1 MSEADAAAAL
11 PAAAAAMG
19 AAAARNRGER
29 FKKFRYGE
37 IEFEETGARVP
48 YLLIPDTD
56 EGHDPAKVVEYMV
69 KHLKFNGKQLVKPN
83 ICFRVRARGHSYME
97 WAKDVWDNDFLAQ
110 KWKWKELRDSSEPP
124 RTIPT
129 DEQYKQDETGR
140 LYRLPN
146 DQLAQVPVQQ
156 KEGARDRGE
165 AYVEPFNLVTL
176 VELDDALR
184 EFSDKLIAIFRD
196 VVLGVV
202 NSDGWFLFPAGRRPR
217 HQLIG
222 EHGRLLTT
230 CLFLA
235 EFSHRRLLLCRRHH
249 RQVFRGSG

>member
-1 MSEADAAAAL
+1 MVWYRATNCL
-11 PAAAAAMG
+11 NG
-19 AAAARNRGER
+19 GLVV
-29 FKKFRYGE
+29 GE
-37 IEFEETGARVP
+37 IDIR
-48 YLLIPDTD
+48 
-56 EGHDPAKVVEYMV
+56 
-69 KHLKFNGKQLVKPN
+69 
-83 ICFRVRARGHSYME
+83 
-97 WAKDVWDNDFLAQ
+97 
-110 KWKWKELRDSSEPP
+110 KWKELRDSSEPP

-165 AYVEPFNLVTL
+165 AYAEPFNLVTL

-202 NSDGWFLFPAGRRPR
+202 NLLDSRMA
-217 HQLIG
+217 LIIILKIFIYI
-222 EHGRLLTT
+222 HKMSKA
-230 CLFLA
+230 F
-235 EFSHRRLLLCRRHH
+235 
-249 RQVFRGSG
+249 